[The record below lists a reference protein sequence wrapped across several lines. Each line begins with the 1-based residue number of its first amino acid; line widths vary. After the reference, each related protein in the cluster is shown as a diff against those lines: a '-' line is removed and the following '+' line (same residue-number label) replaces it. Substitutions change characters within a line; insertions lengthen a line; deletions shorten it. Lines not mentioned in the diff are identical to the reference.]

1 MRRST
6 THFGGWCALVTHDF
20 TAWSD
25 LSWEPVDTLRY
36 RRKARR
42 PLNSGE
48 PPEGS
53 RVMADAPDDNKTP
66 TMLQE
71 LGLLSIQE
79 TARLLE
85 VNANSVYKLITS
97 GKLASLRHGGK
108 SWIEPAEIVDYF
120 ARERAE
126 ASKLRA
132 QRAKKPGRIRR
143 LNGVK

>member
-1 MRRST
+1 MT
-6 THFGGWCALVTHDF
+6 TD
-20 TAWSD
+20 TAAAVA
-25 LSWEPVDTLRY
+25 EE
-36 RRKARR
+36 
-42 PLNSGE
+42 SGQH
-48 PPEGS
+48 
-53 RVMADAPDDNKTP
+53 P
-66 TMLQE
+66 TYVQE
-71 LGLLSIQE
+71 LGLLTLQE
-79 TARLLE
+79 AVQRMGLK
-85 VNANSVYKLITS
+85 NDKAVYKLIQT